1 MSILMTLDFW
11 VEFIVAAIGTIAF
24 SVLFFVPRK
33 FYILNGVCG
42 GLGWGVY
49 LLFCSNGRSSVEASF
64 VASLAVIFASR
75 YLAVVERCPAT
86 LFMIPGIFPLIPG
99 ISIYWTAYH
108 VVSNNLAMAQET
120 GFIAFK
126 IVCVIVLAIIFV
138 FEIPQSFF
146 AKMASFFSQ
155 A

>member
-1 MSILMTLDFW
+1 MSILLTLDFW
-11 VEFIVAAIGTIAF
+11 LEFVVAAIGTVAF

-49 LLFCSNGRSSVEASF
+49 LLLFSNGRSSVEASF

-75 YLAVVERCPAT
+75 YLAVVKRCPAT

-99 ISIYWTAYH
+99 ISIYWTAYYA
-108 VVSNNLAMAQET
+108 VSNNLAMAQET
-120 GFIAFK
+120 GFTAFK

-146 AKMASFFSQ
+146 AKLAKALKQ

>member
-1 MSILMTLDFW
+1 
-11 VEFIVAAIGTIAF
+11 
-24 SVLFFVPRK
+24 
-33 FYILNGVCG
+33 
-42 GLGWGVY
+42 
-49 LLFCSNGRSSVEASF
+49 
-64 VASLAVIFASR
+64 
-75 YLAVVERCPAT
+75 
-86 LFMIPGIFPLIPG
+86 MIPGIFPLIPG

-138 FEIPQSFF
+138 FEIPQTFF
-146 AKMASFFSQ
+146 ARMAKFFRQ